1 MYSICLRD
9 HEEAVLVSIKFEL
22 KYVKARMTFPVPQYV
37 NISSISIK
45 FKKKKKKKG
54 SLFNFIFSC
63 SKEVCITGWSGMPQE
78 KTAHSKSTYNT
89 SESGVGIM
97 RFCPLKIMSDRPAY

>member
-22 KYVKARMTFPVPQYV
+22 KYVNARMTFPVPQYV

-45 FKKKKKKKG
+45 FKKKKKKKRDHCLISY
-54 SLFNFIFSC
+54 SL
-63 SKEVCITGWSGMPQE
+63 VQR
-78 KTAHSKSTYNT
+78 KS
-89 SESGVGIM
+89 V
-97 RFCPLKIMSDRPAY
+97 